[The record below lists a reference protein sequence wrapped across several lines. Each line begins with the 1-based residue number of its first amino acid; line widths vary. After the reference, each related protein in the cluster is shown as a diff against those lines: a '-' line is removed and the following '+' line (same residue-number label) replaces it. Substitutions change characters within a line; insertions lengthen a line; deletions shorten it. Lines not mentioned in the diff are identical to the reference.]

1 MIACTVWKLF
11 NRYLSFSLRIDSDIY
26 IAIMTITKQYK
37 NESKYKVTLFLKW
50 HYNNSNNIS
59 KTVSYWNLSRKMKS
73 EGLGNNLWNEVFFQI
88 CSLCAFGNSLCAPR
102 VFITALKL
110 LQLLPILPTPNVYLF
125 VYLSICRIVFF
136 VNFSIYLSLV
146 QLLCYLCLFICLSL
160 SLFTCLSISLLCVC
174 NLYIYLSIYLSFYL
188 CLVQDAFQA
197 ISVSIYLPAY
207 LSSSMW

>member
-110 LQLLPILPTPNVYLF
+110 LQLLPILPTRNVYLF
-125 VYLSICRIVFF
+125 VYLSISLSVDLSFCQLF
-136 VNFSIYLSLV
+136 YLSQFGVTIMLS
-146 QLLCYLCLFICLSL
+146 LCLFICLSL
-160 SLFTCLSISLLCVC
+160 SLFTCLSIYLYVC
-174 NLYIYLSIYLSFYL
+174 LYTYLSMYLSFYL
-188 CLVQDAFQA
+188 CLVQDT
-197 ISVSIYLPAY
+197 
-207 LSSSMW
+207 

>member
-1 MIACTVWKLF
+1 MIGCTVWKLF

-125 VYLSICRIVFF
+125 VYLSICRFVFLSTF
-136 VNFSIYLSLV
+136 LSISVWCNYYVISLSIYLPFSLSVYLSIYLSL
-146 QLLCYLCLFICLSL
+146 
-160 SLFTCLSISLLCVC
+160 CVSV
-174 NLYIYLSIYLSFYL
+174 YLSIYLSFYL
-188 CLVQDAFQA
+188 CLVQDT
-197 ISVSIYLPAY
+197 
-207 LSSSMW
+207 